1 LQNGVLANLLREH
14 PQLDTLFL
22 HNVDT
27 LGADLDPRALGIH
40 RSSGAALTFEVVP
53 RRCEDRGG
61 GLARVDGKVRL
72 VEGLA
77 LPRDDDEL
85 RLSYYN
91 TLSTWI
97 SVPAL
102 LATFGLT
109 AGDLNATRQHL
120 DAAVRHVAQRL
131 PTYVTLKEVKRR
143 WGHGQEDI
151 FPVCQFE
158 KLWGDMTALPE
169 VDCKFLAVPR
179 VRGQQLKTPDQLDGW
194 VTDGSAEWVESL
206 CAF

>member
-1 LQNGVLANLLREH
+1 
-14 PQLDTLFL
+14 
-22 HNVDT
+22 
-27 LGADLDPRALGIH
+27 
-40 RSSGAALTFEVVP
+40 
-53 RRCEDRGG
+53 
-61 GLARVDGKVRL
+61 
-72 VEGLA
+72 
-77 LPRDDDEL
+77 
-85 RLSYYN
+85 
-91 TLSTWI
+91 
-97 SVPAL
+97 
-102 LATFGLT
+102 
-109 AGDLNATRQHL
+109 
-120 DAAVRHVAQRL
+120 
-131 PTYVTLKEVKRR
+131 VTLKEVKRR